1 MSRAIRRQEAKAP
14 KESGSDKQR
23 SARGITP
30 PRATGNREVRG
41 AKAPQPTRR
50 RMRFKAPG
58 FLEEI
63 ISELKKVTWPTREE
77 TAYLTTVVIIVAVA
91 AGVVLGGVD
100 IFFNWLIDHLLL
112 Q

>member
-14 KESGSDKQR
+14 KDSGDQKR
-23 SARGITP
+23 STRGIS
-30 PRATGNREVRG
+30 PRPSSRNEVRG
-41 AKAPQPTRR
+41 AKAPTPSKR
-50 RMRFKAPG
+50 RMRLKVPG

-91 AGVVLGGVD
+91 AGIVLGGVD
-100 IFFNWLIDHLLL
+100 VFFNWLIDRLLL